1 MSTILKILQHALG
14 RDQYGVQQKN
24 GGVDYRNHFVASED
38 GDTIGLCREAV
49 AQGLAT
55 ERKSSDLTGGDP
67 VFFVTDKGKG
77 YVATN
82 SPKPPKLSAGQIR
95 YQKWLDLDNGEK
107 FGDYLKRKSR
117 ERKCTTP
124 EAARG

>member
-1 MSTILKILQHALG
+1 MSTILEILQHALG
-14 RDQYGVQQKN
+14 RDQYGIQQKN
-24 GGVDYRNHFVASED
+24 GGVDYRNHFVASEG
-38 GDTIGLCREAV
+38 GDTIGSCREAV

-55 ERKSSDLTGGDP
+55 EHKASDLTGGDP
-67 VFFVTDKGKG
+67 VFFVTDKGKE

-82 SPKPPKLSAGQIR
+82 SPKPLKLSAGQIR

-117 ERKCTTP
+117 ERKGSTVHRSR
-124 EAARG
+124 A